1 MTFQIAFLFALL
13 ALMVVLFLTEK
24 LPVDLTAF
32 AGLVILIFAG
42 YVKPHEAFAGFSS
55 NAVITMLSVFFVSA
69 ALQYTGVA
77 SAVGA
82 QIHRVVGSREIPLM
96 TAIMLVSG
104 VLSAFMNNIAAAAV
118 LMPAVASLSRQAGV
132 APSRLMMPLAFG
144 SILGGTTTLVGTPP
158 NLLSAQVLAEA
169 KPPLTPFALFDF
181 APYGIALLGVGVLF
195 MITLGRRLL
204 PKGGAG
210 MAGAERADLMSIYR
224 VEDRLFSLQVPEGSS
239 LAGKSLSEARLAS
252 TLGVQVVAVIREGQE
267 LLAPSPG
274 EILRGGDLLVVEGR
288 RDEMDHRLELQD
300 LEVGELGAVSVDS
313 AHSNVA
319 GIVLQLLNGS
329 PLQGRSFR
337 EMGFRQSMRVSV
349 AGIWRNGERVEEDL
363 GGLDLEA
370 GDEIMA
376 LGEPGRINELVARAD
391 LKVVQEGSEALH
403 RLEAGLFVL
412 GVPEG
417 SKLAGVTII
426 EAQLRERF
434 DLTVVGVVLGGDTEF
449 DISPKDTIHAG
460 DQLLVSGH
468 PARILQLLNV
478 GHVEVAED
486 MPQRAMESD
495 DVGLLEAVVAPRSAA
510 VGKSLKDLDFR
521 QRFGLRALAIW
532 RGGRPI
538 RSALPDLKLRLGDGV
553 LLHGPREKAILL
565 KQDPDFVV
573 LSAGGAQGPYRPRR
587 APFALAAL
595 LMVLLVVAG
604 VFPIHVAA
612 FTAATLV
619 VLTGA
624 LKMEEAYRAVE
635 WRAVF
640 LVAAILPVGAAM
652 ERTGAAELVAI
663 TISGLAGGIGPR
675 TVLVALMVLSSLLS
689 QGLDG
694 APTVVLLGPVVVGTA
709 QRLGLSPYP
718 LMMGVAL
725 AASAAFMTPFSHKA
739 NLLVMG
745 AGGYRSMDYVKVGA
759 PLTVVVLGVLALMIP
774 LLLPLAAP

>member
-1 MTFQIAFLFALL
+1 
-13 ALMVVLFLTEK
+13 
-24 LPVDLTAF
+24 
-32 AGLVILIFAG
+32 
-42 YVKPHEAFAGFSS
+42 
-55 NAVITMLSVFFVSA
+55 
-69 ALQYTGVA
+69 
-77 SAVGA
+77 
-82 QIHRVVGSREIPLM
+82 
-96 TAIMLVSG
+96 
-104 VLSAFMNNIAAAAV
+104 
-118 LMPAVASLSRQAGV
+118 
-132 APSRLMMPLAFG
+132 
-144 SILGGTTTLVGTPP
+144 
-158 NLLSAQVLAEA
+158 
-169 KPPLTPFALFDF
+169 
-181 APYGIALLGVGVLF
+181 
-195 MITLGRRLL
+195 
-204 PKGGAG
+204 
-210 MAGAERADLMSIYR
+210 
-224 VEDRLFSLQVPEGSS
+224 
-239 LAGKSLSEARLAS
+239 
-252 TLGVQVVAVIREGQE
+252 
-267 LLAPSPG
+267 
-274 EILRGGDLLVVEGR
+274 
-288 RDEMDHRLELQD
+288 
-300 LEVGELGAVSVDS
+300 
-313 AHSNVA
+313 
-319 GIVLQLLNGS
+319 
-329 PLQGRSFR
+329 
-337 EMGFRQSMRVSV
+337 MRVSV
-349 AGIWRNGERVEEDL
+349 AGIWRNGERIEEDL
-363 GGLDLEA
+363 GGLALEA

-391 LKVVQEGSEALH
+391 LKVMQEGSEALH

-417 SKLAGVTII
+417 STLAGVTIL
-426 EAQLRERF
+426 EARLRERF
-434 DLTVVGVVLGGDTEF
+434 DLTVVGVVREGDTEF
-449 DISPKDTIHAG
+449 DVSPMDTIHAG

-486 MPQRAMESD
+486 VPQRAMESD

-510 VGKSLKDLDFR
+510 VGRSLKDLDFR

-573 LSAGGAQGPYRPRR
+573 LSDGGAQGPHRPRR
-587 APFALAAL
+587 APFALGALL

-663 TISGLAGGIGPR
+663 TVSGLAGGIGPR
-675 TVLVALMVLSSLLS
+675 TVLVALMLLSSLLS

-694 APTVVLLGPVVVGTA
+694 APTVVILGPVVVGTA